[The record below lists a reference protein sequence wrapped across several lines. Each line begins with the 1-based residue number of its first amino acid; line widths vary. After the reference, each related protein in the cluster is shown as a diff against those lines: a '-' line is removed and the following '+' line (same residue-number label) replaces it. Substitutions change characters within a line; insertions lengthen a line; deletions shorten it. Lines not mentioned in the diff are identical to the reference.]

1 MLAAPQKRLDHAKK
15 SAADAFKTVSKTAI
29 RNTAEA
35 TSDLIGIPNAVVSRT
50 TAKLRAFQKSHNKII
65 QR

>member
-1 MLAAPQKRLDHAKK
+1 MLAAPQKRLDHATK

-35 TSDLIGIPNAVVSRT
+35 TSDLI
-50 TAKLRAFQKSHNKII
+50 
-65 QR
+65 